1 MRDVILHAFDW
12 KLSDISTRAQQIAL
26 NGFGA
31 VLIPPPLYTYIQ
43 GTDWWQRYQPK
54 DYRILRSYLGRKADI
69 ISLIK
74 VLHSAGLKV
83 YADIVFNHMANE
95 KSFPERQNDP
105 YNFPGEAEL
114 QKYKDN
120 SGNFAEDR
128 LYGDLST
135 GLFSPGD
142 FNPQGDITDW
152 ENPGDVENRW
162 LNGLPDLYLNDWVV
176 EQQRECLR
184 ALNVLGF
191 DGYRVDAMKHLPIQH
206 IKAVFQTD
214 DLKDK
219 YVFGETLTFN
229 DQEEAAFLWPIIH
242 ETIFPCYDFPLQETM
257 RNAFAFG
264 GSLRELVN
272 PSAYGKALNW
282 SRAVTVTVTHD
293 IPNNDGFRGL
303 IMNPQDEYLA
313 NAYILGRD
321 GGVPMVYSDNNQSA
335 AKYPEDMGR
344 WINSWN
350 RMDISSMVRF
360 HNAVH
365 GSQQYSLF
373 EDDGYFIFARGEM
386 GIVAINKTDSWQSA
400 SFSTTWL
407 RQGKYRCTLHGYEI
421 NLQEEYF
428 LLSIPPRQAQMWLY
442 EE

>member
-12 KLSDISTRAQQIAL
+12 KLSDISSRAKQIVS

-31 VLIPPPLYTYIQ
+31 VLIPPPLYTYVQ

-54 DYRILRSYLGRKADI
+54 DYRIIRSYLGRKEDLTAVI
-69 ISLIK
+69 TS
-74 VLHSAGLKV
+74 LHSAGLKV
-83 YADIVFNHMANE
+83 IADIVFNHMANE

-105 YNFPGEAEL
+105 YNFPGESEL
-114 QKYKDN
+114 KKYK
-120 SGNFAEDR
+120 EDWAGFNEDL
-128 LYGDLST
+128 LYGDLNA

-152 ENPGDVENRW
+152 DNPGDVENRW
-162 LNGLPDLYLNDWVV
+162 LNGLPDLHLNNWVV

-184 ALNVLGF
+184 ALNSIGF

-206 IKAVFQTD
+206 IKAVFQTE

-229 DQEEAAFLWPIIH
+229 DQEEAAFLWPIIQ

-257 RNAFAFG
+257 RNAFSIG

-272 PSAYGKALNW
+272 PSAFGKALDW
-282 SRAVTVTVTHD
+282 SRAVTITITHD

-303 IMNPQDEYLA
+303 IMNPQDEFLA
-313 NAYILGRD
+313 NVYIMGRD
-321 GGVPMVYSDNNQSA
+321 GGVPLVYSDNNQSVA
-335 AKYPEDMGR
+335 NHPEDRDR
-344 WINSWN
+344 WADSWN
-350 RMDISSMVRF
+350 RMDILSMVKF
-360 HNAVH
+360 HNTVH
-365 GSQQYSLF
+365 GAKQRSLF
-373 EDDGYFIFARGEM
+373 EEDGHFVFARGET
-386 GIVAINKTDSWQSA
+386 GIVAINKTDLWQSA
-400 SFSTTWL
+400 SINTSGL
-407 RQGKYRCTLHGYEI
+407 RKGKYRCTLHFNEI